1 MIVKIGDK
9 EPDKPL
15 FLAPNATLIGDI
27 RLGENVSIWY
37 GAVLR
42 GDINYIKIGN
52 ASNVQDNSVFHVTE
66 KLPVIIGD
74 YVTVGHNVTIH
85 GCIVEDYCLI
95 GMGAIILDNAR
106 IGKGSIVAAGSV
118 VKENAV
124 IPPGTLVAGVP
135 AVVKKTLPPKSLE
148 ILKESALHYVKYT
161 ELYK

>member
-1 MIVKIGDK
+1 MIIKIGDK
-9 EPDKPL
+9 TPDEPL
-15 FLAPNATLIGDI
+15 FLAPNASLIGDI
-27 RLGENVSIWY
+27 RLGKDVSIWY

-42 GDINYIKIGN
+42 GDINYIQVGN
-52 ASNVQDNSVFHVTE
+52 YSNVQDNSVFHVTE

-124 IPPGTLVAGVP
+124 IPPGSLVAGIP
-135 AVVKKTLPPKSLE
+135 AVIKKTLPPDSINL
-148 ILKESALHYVKYT
+148 LKESALHYVEYT
-161 ELYK
+161 KLYR